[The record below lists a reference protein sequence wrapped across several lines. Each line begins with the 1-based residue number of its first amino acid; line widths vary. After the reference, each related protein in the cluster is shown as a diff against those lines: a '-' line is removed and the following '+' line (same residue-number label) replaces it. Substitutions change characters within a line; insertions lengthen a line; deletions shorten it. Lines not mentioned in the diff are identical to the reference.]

1 MFYNPRL
8 LAFRFF
14 QRFSNNRIFN
24 LVLRHSFFGGGG
36 VHLEAELS
44 N

>member
-1 MFYNPRL
+1 M
-8 LAFRFF
+8 LAFHFF
-14 QRFSNNRIFN
+14 SGFQTTGFLILLCTTHFSR
-24 LVLRHSFFGGGG
+24 GGG

>member
-1 MFYNPRL
+1 M

-14 QRFSNNRIFN
+14 QRFSNNRILILLCTTHF
-24 LVLRHSFFGGGG
+24 SGGG